1 MADAGSPGFGPDH
14 TAVII
19 GGGFSG
25 TLLAINLARFGGP
38 RTVVVERR
46 AEQMARG
53 VAYSTPH
60 PSQLLNVR
68 AGGMSAFPDR
78 PDHFAQWVAG
88 RGGTGAA
95 AFVPRALYGAYL
107 REMLV
112 ESGLTAGDRLVMREG
127 EATDVI
133 ETADGVAVVLD
144 DGTRIAA
151 DAAVLAVGNLPPHD
165 PPGIDGDALSDDAYI
180 RDPWRHDPT
189 AGLNGGDR
197 VLLLGTGL
205 TAIDVALALDASGF
219 GGEIVALSRRG
230 LTPRRHRDGQ
240 PPVEGLWEP
249 PSDPLSKIT
258 ADVRA
263 KATPGANGGD
273 WRGAIDALRPVTQ
286 RLWAG
291 ASDDE
296 RARFLRHLR
305 PFWDVHRHR
314 LAPVV
319 ADRIEALVAG
329 GRLSFRAGKTIAVT
343 PEGDGLRLDWRP
355 RHRDDPESTHV
366 RRIVNCTGPQGDL
379 TRSTESLL
387 RTLATRGTIRPDRL
401 RLGVDVDVRS
411 RVIGVG
417 GDANPRLYCVG
428 PMTRGASWEIVAV
441 PDLRR
446 QSWDVAR
453 RLANAHWVGGEG
465 L

>member
-1 MADAGSPGFGPDH
+1 MADAGFAGLGPDH
-14 TAVII
+14 TIVIV

-38 RTVVVERR
+38 RTILIERR
-46 AEQMARG
+46 AEQVARG

-68 AGGMSAFPDR
+68 AGGMSAWPDR
-78 PDHFAQWVAG
+78 PDHFAKWVTG
-88 RGGTGAA
+88 RGGTGST

-107 REMLV
+107 REMLI
-112 ESGLTAGDRLVMREG
+112 ETGLTAGDRLVMREG
-127 EATDVI
+127 EVCDVVYSG
-133 ETADGVAVVLD
+133 AGVEAVLA

-165 PPGIDGDALSDDAYI
+165 PPGIDGDALPADLYV
-180 RDPWRHDPT
+180 RDPWRDDPT
-189 AGLNGGDR
+189 VGLTADDR

-205 TAIDVALALDASGF
+205 TAVDVALALDASGF

-230 LTPRRHRDGQ
+230 LAPRRHMDGQ
-240 PPVEGLWEP
+240 PPVKGLWEP
-249 PSDPLSKIT
+249 PSDPLSRIT

-263 KATPGANGGD
+263 KARDTGD

-291 ASDDE
+291 ASDAE

-319 ADRIEALVAG
+319 ADRIEALVEA
-329 GRLSFRAGKTIAVT
+329 GRLSFRAGKTASVT
-343 PEGDGLRLDWRP
+343 PEASGLRLDWRP
-355 RHRDDPESTHV
+355 RHRDAIESLHV

-379 TRSTESLL
+379 TRSTETLL
-387 RTLATRGTIRPDRL
+387 RTLATRGAIRPDRL

-411 RVIGVG
+411 RVIARDGAP
-417 GDANPRLYCVG
+417 DQRLFCVG
-428 PMTRGASWEIVAV
+428 PMTRGGSWEIVAV

>member
-1 MADAGSPGFGPDH
+1 MADAAPPGLGPDH
-14 TAVII
+14 TIVIV

-38 RTVVVERR
+38 RTILIERR
-46 AEQMARG
+46 ADQVARG

-68 AGGMSAFPDR
+68 AGGMSALPDQ
-78 PDHFAQWVAG
+78 PDHFARWVTG
-88 RGGTGAA
+88 RGGSGAT

-107 REMLV
+107 REMLI
-112 ESGLTAGDRLVMREG
+112 ETGLTAGDRLVMREG
-127 EATDVI
+127 EACDIVPAA
-133 ETADGVAVVLD
+133 EGVAVLLD
-144 DGTRIAA
+144 DGTRVTG

-165 PPGIDGDALSDDAYI
+165 PPGVDGDALSTDVYV
-180 RDPWRHDPT
+180 RDPWRDDPT
-189 AGLNGGDR
+189 AGLAAGDR

-205 TAIDVALALDASGF
+205 TAVDVALALDASGF
-219 GGEIVALSRRG
+219 AGEIVALSRRG
-230 LTPRRHRDGQ
+230 LSPRRHMDGQ
-240 PPVEGLWEP
+240 PPVKGLWEP
-249 PSDPLSKIT
+249 PSDPLSRIT

-263 KATPGANGGD
+263 KARDGAD
-273 WRGAIDALRPVTQ
+273 WRGAIDSMRPVTQ
-286 RLWAG
+286 RMWAG
-291 ASDDE
+291 ADDVE

-319 ADRIEALVAG
+319 ADRIEALVASG
-329 GRLSFRAGKTIAVT
+329 KLAFRAGKTIAVT
-343 PEGDGLRLDWRP
+343 PHANGLVLDWRP
-355 RHRDDPESTHV
+355 RHRDAAERLHV

-379 TRSTESLL
+379 TRSTETLL
-387 RTLATRGTIRPDRL
+387 RTLATRGAIRADRL
-401 RLGVDVDVRS
+401 RLGVDVDIRS
-411 RVIGVG
+411 RVIAADGTP
-417 GDANPRLYCVG
+417 DPRLYCVG
-428 PMTRGASWEIVAV
+428 PMTRGSSWEIVAV

>member
-1 MADAGSPGFGPDH
+1 MADAGLPGFGPDH
-14 TAVII
+14 TVVIV

-38 RTVVVERR
+38 RTIMVERR
-46 AEQMARG
+46 ADQMARG

-68 AGGMSAFPDR
+68 AGGMSAFPDQ
-78 PDHFAQWVAG
+78 PDHFAKWVAG
-88 RGGTGAA
+88 RGGTGAT

-127 EATDVI
+127 EACDLI
-133 ETADGVAVVLD
+133 ETETGVAVILD
-144 DGTRIAA
+144 DGSRVEA

-165 PPGIDGDALSDDAYI
+165 PPGIDGDALPADLYV
-180 RDPWRHDPT
+180 RDPWRDDPT
-189 AGLNGGDR
+189 VGLKDTDR
-197 VLLLGTGL
+197 VVLLGTGL
-205 TAIDVALALDASGF
+205 TAVDVALALDASGF

-230 LTPRRHRDGQ
+230 LAPRRHMDGQ
-240 PPVEGLWEP
+240 PPVKGLWDP

-263 KATPGANGGD
+263 KAKAGE
-273 WRGAIDALRPVTQ
+273 WRGAIDALRPITQ

-291 ASDDE
+291 ASDEE

-319 ADRIEALVAG
+319 ADRIEALVAEA
-329 GRLSFRAGKTIAVT
+329 RLSFRAGKTIAVT
-343 PEGDGLRLDWRP
+343 PEDDGLRLDWRP
-355 RHRDDPESTHV
+355 RHRDEAESMQV

-379 TRSTESLL
+379 TRSTETLL
-387 RTLATRGTIRPDRL
+387 RTLAGRGAIRPDRL

-411 RVIGVG
+411 RVVA
-417 GDANPRLYCVG
+417 GDGEPNARLYCVG
-428 PMTRGASWEIVAV
+428 PMTRGSSWEIVAV

>member
-1 MADAGSPGFGPDH
+1 MADAGVSGFGPDQ
-14 TAVII
+14 TVVVI

-25 TLLAINLARFGGP
+25 TLLAINLARHGGP
-38 RTVVVERR
+38 RTILIERR
-46 AEQMARG
+46 ADQMARG

-68 AGGMSAFPDR
+68 AGGMSAFPDH

-88 RGGTGAA
+88 RGGTGAT

-127 EATDVI
+127 EACDVV

-144 DGTRIAA
+144 DGARVAA

-165 PPGIDGDALSDDAYI
+165 PPGIHGDALATDLYV
-180 RDPWRHDPT
+180 RDPWRDDPA
-189 AGLNGGDR
+189 AGLEQTDR

-205 TAIDVALALDASGF
+205 TAVDVALALDASGLA
-219 GGEIVALSRRG
+219 GEIVALSRRG
-230 LTPRRHRDGQ
+230 LAPRRHLDGQ

-249 PSDPLSKIT
+249 PSDPLSRIT

-263 KATPGANGGD
+263 KARGGD
-273 WRGAIDALRPVTQ
+273 WRGAVDALRPVTQ

-291 ASDDE
+291 ASDAE

-319 ADRIEALVAG
+319 ADRIEAMVAS
-329 GRLSFRAGKTIAVT
+329 GRLSFRAGKTISV
-343 PEGDGLRLDWRP
+343 EQDGKGLRLDWRP
-355 RHRDDPESTHV
+355 RHADKRGAMHV
-366 RRIVNCTGPQGDL
+366 RRVVNCTGPQGDL
-379 TRSTESLL
+379 TRSTETLL
-387 RTLATRGTIRPDRL
+387 RTLAGRGAIRPDRL

-411 RVIGVG
+411 RVIGAHG
-417 GDANPRLYCVG
+417 EPTPRVYCVG

>member
-1 MADAGSPGFGPDH
+1 MADAGLPGLGPDQ
-14 TAVII
+14 TIVII

-38 RTVVVERR
+38 RTILIERR
-46 AEQMARG
+46 ADQMARG

-68 AGGMSAFPDR
+68 AGGMSAFPDQ
-78 PDHFAQWVAG
+78 PDHFAKWVTG
-88 RGGTGAA
+88 RGGTGST

-107 REMLV
+107 REMLI
-112 ESGLTAGDRLVMREG
+112 ETGLTAGERLVMREG
-127 EATDVI
+127 EACDVV
-133 ETADGVAVVLD
+133 ETPGGVEVVLD
-144 DGTRIAA
+144 DGARVAA

-165 PPGIDGDALSDDAYI
+165 PPGIDGDALPADLYV
-180 RDPWRHDPT
+180 RDPWRDDPCADLKDT
-189 AGLNGGDR
+189 DR

-205 TAIDVALALDASGF
+205 TAVDVALALDASGF

-230 LTPRRHRDGQ
+230 LAPRRHMDGQ

-249 PSDPLSKIT
+249 PSDPLSRIT

-263 KATPGANGGD
+263 KAKGGD

-291 ASDDE
+291 ADDAE

-319 ADRIEALVAG
+319 ADRIEALAAG
-329 GRLSFRAGKTIAVT
+329 GRLSFRAGKTVAVT
-343 PEGDGLRLDWRP
+343 PEGEGLRLDWRP
-355 RHRDDPESTHV
+355 RHRDAAETIRV

-379 TRSTESLL
+379 TRSTETLL
-387 RTLATRGTIRPDRL
+387 RTLAQRGAIRPDRL
-401 RLGVDVDVRS
+401 RLGVDVDIRS
-411 RVIGVG
+411 RVVAADGI
-417 GDANPRLYCVG
+417 PHQRLFCVG
-428 PMTRGASWEIVAV
+428 PMTRGSSWEIVAV

>member
-1 MADAGSPGFGPDH
+1 MADAGPTGFGPDH
-14 TAVII
+14 NVVIV

-38 RTVVVERR
+38 RTILIERR
-46 AEQMARG
+46 ADQVARG

-68 AGGMSAFPDR
+68 AGGMSALADR
-78 PDHFAQWVAG
+78 PDHFAEWVTG

-107 REMLV
+107 REMLI
-112 ESGLTAGDRLVMREG
+112 ETGLTAGDRLVMREG
-127 EATDVI
+127 TARDVVT
-133 ETADGVAVVLD
+133 TAGGVEVVLD
-144 DGTRIAA
+144 GGERIAA

-165 PPGIDGDALSDDAYI
+165 PPGIDGDALPADLYV
-180 RDPWRHDPT
+180 RDPWRDDPT
-189 AGLNGGDR
+189 AGLAAGDR

-205 TAIDVALALDASGF
+205 TAVDVALALDASGF
-219 GGEIVALSRRG
+219 AGEIVALSRRG
-230 LTPRRHRDGQ
+230 LSPRRHIDGQ

-263 KATPGANGGD
+263 KAKAGD
-273 WRGAIDALRPVTQ
+273 WRSAVDAIRPITQ

-291 ASDDE
+291 ADDAE

-319 ADRIEALVAG
+319 ADRIGALVAG
-329 GRLSFRAGKTIAVT
+329 GTLSFRAGKTVAVAAA
-343 PEGDGLRLDWRP
+343 GNGLRVDWRP
-355 RHRDDPESTHV
+355 RHRDAVERMTV
-366 RRIVNCTGPQGDL
+366 RRVVNCTGPQGDL
-379 TRSTESLL
+379 TRSSETLL
-387 RTLATRGTIRPDRL
+387 RTLASRGAIRPDRL
-401 RLGVDVDVRS
+401 RLGVDVDIRS
-411 RVIGVG
+411 RVIA
-417 GDANPRLYCVG
+417 GDGTPDPRLYCVG